1 MTFRTLGTPAD
12 IWAACTVTLS
22 TLERTHL
29 DSIVN
34 DNYRI
39 LEVIEACG
47 GETADAADAGML
59 GRVIP
64 VSSEDINSGLD
75 IFPDWE
81 ISQNTC

>member
-1 MTFRTLGTPAD
+1 
-12 IWAACTVTLS
+12 VTLS

-47 GETADAADAGML
+47 RETADAADATIG
-59 GRVIP
+59 
-64 VSSEDINSGLD
+64 EDQ
-75 IFPDWE
+75 FPCTG
-81 ISQNTC
+81 SQGFAEHDTHPSPLPHKL